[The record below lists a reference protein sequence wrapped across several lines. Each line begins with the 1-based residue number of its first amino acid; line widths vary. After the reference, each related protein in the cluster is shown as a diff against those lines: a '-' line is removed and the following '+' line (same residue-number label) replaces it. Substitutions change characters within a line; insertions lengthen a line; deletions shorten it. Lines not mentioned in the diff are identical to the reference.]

1 VDFPKLRNVIIFPIQ
16 RSGQS
21 LLCIQDPQNI
31 SDKALFLPPPLYFIV
46 SLFDGRHSILDIQT
60 EYMRRFGE
68 FLFTEKIEE
77 IIRQLDDT
85 LFLEGEKF
93 QEALRQKE
101 EGFKKASFRE
111 AAFSGKSYERE
122 PGKLKDQLLGYFTGP
137 EGPGPLPEREEINP
151 VRKDGA
157 LYPALSNGY
166 SNSDSQL
173 HPCLK
178 KAGLS
183 NGVKELKGVIAPHI
197 DFQRGGSCY
206 AFAHREVWQNRLP
219 DCFIIFGTAHTLMG
233 HPFSLTRKEFITP
246 LGHLEVDRELVDAI
260 QSRLPD
266 DLFMDEGIHRSE
278 HSIEFQCIFLRY
290 LFPEP
295 APVRI
300 VPILSGPFHE
310 AIERGISPMELPA
323 IRQFIEAIK
332 ESVSSLGREVCYI
345 ASADLAH
352 MGLQFGDREGIGEY
366 DLRILEEEDREMLKH
381 AERMDGEG
389 FFSSIS
395 GERDRK
401 RICGLPAIYTM
412 LKVMETKEGR
422 LLKYGQAFTPETQS
436 VVSFASMAF
445 Y

>member
-1 VDFPKLRNVIIFPIQ
+1 MDFPKLRNVIIFPVQ
-16 RSGQS
+16 RSGRS
-21 LLCIQDPQNI
+21 LLCLQDPQNI

-77 IIRQLDDT
+77 IIHQLDDT

-111 AAFSGKSYERE
+111 AAFAGKSYERE

-137 EGPGPLPEREEINP
+137 EGPGPLPERKEIQ
-151 VRKDGA
+151 G
-157 LYPALSNGY
+157 
-166 SNSDSQL
+166 
-173 HPCLK
+173 
-178 KAGLS
+178 
-183 NGVKELKGVIAPHI
+183 LKGVIAPHI

-260 QSRLPD
+260 QSRCPD

-300 VPILSGPFHE
+300 VPILSGSFHE